1 MKLTKLSLGN
11 FRSYIKRDFVF
22 NKNLTVIV
30 GPNAIGKTNILEAI
44 FLLSTGKSFRA
55 SLDREMIAWDF
66 EVGRVRGEIASQED
80 AALDSSTPLRS
91 ARNDKVVLEVVI
103 TTGMVQGQKAPVKKY
118 LVNGVA
124 RRQADF
130 AARLKTVLFEPEDLD
145 LVRGS
150 PSLRRKYL
158 DAVLIQVDREYR
170 RSLFSYEKGL
180 RQRNRLLFRIR
191 EEGVSRNQLTFW
203 DQLLIKNGSYITA
216 KREELIVALNAHDKP
231 FGDFTISYDASFI
244 SEKRLL
250 QYSQEEVA
258 AAVTLVGPHR
268 DDIIFYEN
276 KRNMAAYGSRGEQRL
291 VVLWLKISE
300 LTYVEEETQER
311 PLLLLDDIF
320 SELDHTHRAEV
331 LNIVDKQQTIITT
344 TDIHFIPENVRT
356 EAEMVELT

>member
-1 MKLTKLSLGN
+1 MKLKKLSLGN

-22 NKNLTVIV
+22 NNNLTVIV

-44 FLLSTGKSFRA
+44 YLLSTGKSFRA

-66 EVGRVRGEIASQED
+66 EVGRVKGEVITHEITSV
-80 AALDSSTPLRS
+80 DSADSR
-91 ARNDKVVLEVVI
+91 DKTLLETII
-103 TTGMVQGQKAPVKKY
+103 TTGLVQGQKTPVKKY
-118 LVNGVA
+118 LVNGIP

-180 RQRNRLLFRIR
+180 RQRNRLLYRIR
-191 EEGVSRNQLTFW
+191 EEGIPRNQLTFW
-203 DQLLIKNGSYITA
+203 DQLLIKNGSYITT
-216 KREELIVALNAHDKP
+216 KREELITALNAHDKP
-231 FGDFTISYDASFI
+231 FGNFTISYDASFI

-250 QYSQEEVA
+250 QYKDEEIA

-268 DDIIFYEN
+268 DDVIFFED

-300 LTYVEEETQER
+300 LTYVEEMTQER

-320 SELDHTHRAEV
+320 SELDQTHRKEV

-344 TDIHFIPENVRT
+344 TDLHNIAENVRI
-356 EAEMVELT
+356 EAEMVKLT